1 MRTNKALSNFIFIVF
16 SFIVITILSP
26 ILSIVLGILFA
37 SLYRDKAN
45 IIFKKIA
52 SYPLQI
58 GIVLLGLT
66 ITLDSL
72 LPIVKDY
79 FIWVSFFV
87 IFSFI
92 ICYLIG
98 RRLGLDNKLILLLS
112 SGSAICGATAMAL
125 VSPLIKAKAET
136 LMISLAIIFTLN
148 TVAIILFPFFGTYLN
163 MSDYEFG
170 IFTALAIH
178 DTGSVVGSALQFSD
192 NSVEYAASLKILRTL
207 WLIPL
212 IIFLNFKFNT
222 INSKKSFPIFIL
234 FFIVAVIYSNSISL
248 SYETI
253 IKLKILS
260 KIFISYGIFSIGL
273 QSGALDLR
281 DIKFRPF
288 MVATSVWIIVI
299 PVAYLISIN

>member
-16 SFIVITILSP
+16 SFIVIVLISP

-37 SLYRDKAN
+37 LLYRDKAN
-45 IIFKKIA
+45 NISKKIS

-66 ITLDSL
+66 ISLDSL
-72 LPIVKDY
+72 MPIVKNY

-87 IFSFI
+87 IFSFF
-92 ICYLIG
+92 ICFLIG
-98 RRLGLDNKLILLLS
+98 KWVGLDNKLILLLS
-112 SGSAICGATAMAL
+112 SGSAICGATAMA
-125 VSPLIKAKAET
+125 VVAPLIKAKAET

-148 TVAIILFPFFGTYLN
+148 TIAIILFPFFGTYLN

-170 IFTALAIH
+170 IFSALAIH
-178 DTGSVVGSALQFSD
+178 DTGSVVGSALQFSA
-192 NSVEYAASLKILRTL
+192 NSVESAASLKILRTL

-212 IIFLNFKFNT
+212 IIFFNLKFNT
-222 INSKKSFPIFIL
+222 INAKKSLPIFIL
-234 FFIVAVIYSNSISL
+234 FFFVAVIYSNLINL
-248 SYETI
+248 SYEVI
-253 IKLKILS
+253 EYLKILS

-273 QSGALDLR
+273 QSGKLDLS
-281 DIKFRPF
+281 DIKPKPF
-288 MVATSVWIIVI
+288 MVATSVWIIVV

>member
-45 IIFKKIA
+45 IISKKIA

-281 DIKFRPF
+281 DIKFKPF

>member
-1 MRTNKALSNFIFIVF
+1 M
-16 SFIVITILSP
+16 
-26 ILSIVLGILFA
+26 
-37 SLYRDKAN
+37 
-45 IIFKKIA
+45 
-52 SYPLQI
+52 QI

-79 FIWVSFFV
+79 CIWVSFFV
-87 IFSFI
+87 IFSVI

-136 LMISLAIIFTLN
+136 LMISFSIIFTLN

-212 IIFLNFKFNT
+212 IILLNFKFNT
-222 INSKKSFPIFIL
+222 IESKKSFPIFIL

-273 QSGALDLR
+273 QSGALYLR
-281 DIKFRPF
+281 DIKFKPF
-288 MVATSVWIIVI
+288 MVAASVWIIVI

>member
-16 SFIVITILSP
+16 SFIVIVLISP

-37 SLYRDKAN
+37 LVYRDKAN
-45 IIFKKIA
+45 NISKKIS

-66 ITLDSL
+66 ISLDSL
-72 LPIVKDY
+72 IPVVKNY

-87 IFSFI
+87 IFSFF
-92 ICYLIG
+92 ICFLIG
-98 RRLGLDNKLILLLS
+98 KWVGLDNKLILLLS
-112 SGSAICGATAMAL
+112 SGSAICGATAMA
-125 VSPLIKAKAET
+125 VVAPLIKAKAET

-148 TVAIILFPFFGTYLN
+148 TIAIILFPFFGTYLN

-170 IFTALAIH
+170 IFSALAIH

-192 NSVEYAASLKILRTL
+192 NSVESAASLKILRTL

-212 IIFLNFKFNT
+212 IIFFNLKFNT
-222 INSKKSFPIFIL
+222 INAKKSLPIFIL
-234 FFIVAVIYSNSISL
+234 FFFVAVIYSNLINL
-248 SYETI
+248 SYEVI
-253 IKLKILS
+253 EYLKILS

-273 QSGALDLR
+273 QSGKLDLS
-281 DIKFRPF
+281 DIKPKPF
-288 MVATSVWIIVI
+288 MVATSVWIIVV

>member
-45 IIFKKIA
+45 IISKKIA

-112 SGSAICGATAMAL
+112 SGSAICGATAMA
-125 VSPLIKAKAET
+125 VVAPLIKAKAEM

-148 TVAIILFPFFGTYLN
+148 TIAIILFPFFGTYLN

-170 IFTALAIH
+170 IFSALAIH

-192 NSVEYAASLKILRTL
+192 NSVESAASLKILRTL

-234 FFIVAVIYSNSISL
+234 FFIVAVIYSNLISL
-248 SYETI
+248 SYEVI
-253 IKLKILS
+253 EYLKILS

-273 QSGALDLR
+273 QSGKLDLS
-281 DIKFRPF
+281 DIKPKPF
-288 MVATSVWIIVI
+288 MVATSVWIIVV

>member
-45 IIFKKIA
+45 IISKKIA

-98 RRLGLDNKLILLLS
+98 RRLGLDNKLIFLLS

-148 TVAIILFPFFGTYLN
+148 TVAIILFPFFGKYLN

-170 IFTALAIH
+170 IFSALAIH

-192 NSVEYAASLKILRTL
+192 NSVEYAASLKILRAL

-222 INSKKSFPIFIL
+222 VNSKKSFPIFIL

-248 SYETI
+248 SYETL

-281 DIKFRPF
+281 DIKFKPF

>member
-26 ILSIVLGILFA
+26 VLSIVLGILFA

-45 IIFKKIA
+45 IISKKIA

-112 SGSAICGATAMAL
+112 SGSAICGATAMA
-125 VSPLIKAKAET
+125 VVAPLIKAKAEM

-148 TVAIILFPFFGTYLN
+148 TIAIILFPFFGTYSN

-170 IFTALAIH
+170 IFSALAIH

-192 NSVEYAASLKILRTL
+192 NSVESAASLKILRTL

-212 IIFLNFKFNT
+212 IIFFNLKFNT
-222 INSKKSFPIFIL
+222 INAKKSLPIFIL
-234 FFIVAVIYSNSISL
+234 FFFVAVIYSNLINL
-248 SYETI
+248 SYEVI
-253 IKLKILS
+253 EYLKILS

-273 QSGALDLR
+273 QSGKLDLS
-281 DIKFRPF
+281 DIKPKPF
-288 MVATSVWIIVI
+288 MVATSVWIIVV

>member
-16 SFIVITILSP
+16 SFIVIVLISP

-37 SLYRDKAN
+37 LLYRDKAN
-45 IIFKKIA
+45 NISKKIS

-66 ITLDSL
+66 ISLDSL
-72 LPIVKDY
+72 MPIVKNY

-87 IFSFI
+87 IFSFF
-92 ICYLIG
+92 ICFLIG
-98 RRLGLDNKLILLLS
+98 KWVGLDNKLILLLS
-112 SGSAICGATAMAL
+112 SGSAICGATAMA
-125 VSPLIKAKAET
+125 VVAPLIKAKAET
-136 LMISLAIIFTLN
+136 LMISIAIIFTLN
-148 TVAIILFPFFGTYLN
+148 TIAIILFPFFGTYLN

-170 IFTALAIH
+170 IFSALAIH

-192 NSVEYAASLKILRTL
+192 NSVESAASLKILRTL

-212 IIFLNFKFNT
+212 IIFFNLKFNT
-222 INSKKSFPIFIL
+222 INAKKSLPIFIL
-234 FFIVAVIYSNSISL
+234 FFFVAVIYSNLINL
-248 SYETI
+248 SYEVI
-253 IKLKILS
+253 EYLKILS

-273 QSGALDLR
+273 QSGKLDLS
-281 DIKFRPF
+281 DIKPKPF
-288 MVATSVWIIVI
+288 MVATSVWIIVV

>member
-16 SFIVITILSP
+16 SFIVIVLISP

-37 SLYRDKAN
+37 LLYRDKAN
-45 IIFKKIA
+45 NISKKIS

-66 ITLDSL
+66 ISLDSL
-72 LPIVKDY
+72 MPIVKNY

-87 IFSFI
+87 IFSFF
-92 ICYLIG
+92 ICFLIG
-98 RRLGLDNKLILLLS
+98 KWVGLDNKLILLLS
-112 SGSAICGATAMAL
+112 SGSAICGATAMA
-125 VSPLIKAKAET
+125 VVAPLIKAKAET
-136 LMISLAIIFTLN
+136 LMISIAIIFTLN
-148 TVAIILFPFFGTYLN
+148 TIAIILFPFFGTYSN

-170 IFTALAIH
+170 IFSALAIH

-192 NSVEYAASLKILRTL
+192 NSVESAASLKILRTL

-212 IIFLNFKFNT
+212 IIFFNLKFNT
-222 INSKKSFPIFIL
+222 INAKKSLPIFIL
-234 FFIVAVIYSNSISL
+234 FFFVAVIYSNLINL
-248 SYETI
+248 SYEVI
-253 IKLKILS
+253 EYLKILS

-273 QSGALDLR
+273 QSGKLDLS
-281 DIKFRPF
+281 DIKPKPF
-288 MVATSVWIIVI
+288 MVATSVWIIVV

>member
-45 IIFKKIA
+45 IISKKIA

-136 LMISLAIIFTLN
+136 LMISLSIIFTLN

-234 FFIVAVIYSNSISL
+234 FFIVAVIYSNLISL

-273 QSGALDLR
+273 QSGRLDLR
-281 DIKFRPF
+281 DIKLKPF

-299 PVAYLISIN
+299 PIAYLISIN

>member
-45 IIFKKIA
+45 IISKKIA

-66 ITLDSL
+66 ITIDSL

-170 IFTALAIH
+170 IFSALAIH

-281 DIKFRPF
+281 DIKFKPF

>member
-26 ILSIVLGILFA
+26 ILSIVLGILFG

-92 ICYLIG
+92 ICYIIG

-234 FFIVAVIYSNSISL
+234 FFIVAVIYANSISL

-281 DIKFRPF
+281 DIKFKPF

>member
-45 IIFKKIA
+45 IISKKIA

-98 RRLGLDNKLILLLS
+98 RRLGLDNKLIFLLS

-170 IFTALAIH
+170 IFSALAIH

-192 NSVEYAASLKILRTL
+192 NSVEYAASLKILRAL

-222 INSKKSFPIFIL
+222 VNSKKSFPIFIL

-248 SYETI
+248 SYETL

-281 DIKFRPF
+281 DIKFKPF

>member
-1 MRTNKALSNFIFIVF
+1 MRTNKALSNFIFIIF

-45 IIFKKIA
+45 IISKKIA

-98 RRLGLDNKLILLLS
+98 RRLGLDNKLIFLLS

-281 DIKFRPF
+281 DIKFKPF

>member
-37 SLYRDKAN
+37 SLYRDNAN
-45 IIFKKIA
+45 IISKKIA

-170 IFTALAIH
+170 IFSALAIH

-273 QSGALDLR
+273 QSGALYLR
-281 DIKFRPF
+281 DIKFKPF
-288 MVATSVWIIVI
+288 MVAASVWIIVI

>member
-16 SFIVITILSP
+16 SFIVIVLISP

-37 SLYRDKAN
+37 LLYRDKAN
-45 IIFKKIA
+45 NISKKIS

-66 ITLDSL
+66 ISLDSL
-72 LPIVKDY
+72 MPIVKNY

-87 IFSFI
+87 IFSFF
-92 ICYLIG
+92 ICFLIG
-98 RRLGLDNKLILLLS
+98 KWVGLDNKLILLLS
-112 SGSAICGATAMAL
+112 SGSAICGATAMA
-125 VSPLIKAKAET
+125 VVAPLIKAKAET

-148 TVAIILFPFFGTYLN
+148 TIAIILFPFFGTYSN

-170 IFTALAIH
+170 IFSALAIH

-192 NSVEYAASLKILRTL
+192 NSVESAASLKILRTL

-212 IIFLNFKFNT
+212 IIFFNLKFNT
-222 INSKKSFPIFIL
+222 INAKKSLPIFIL
-234 FFIVAVIYSNSISL
+234 FFFVAVIYSNLISL

-273 QSGALDLR
+273 QSGKLDLS
-281 DIKFRPF
+281 DIKPKPF
-288 MVATSVWIIVI
+288 MVATSVWIIVV

>member
-45 IIFKKIA
+45 IISKKIA

-170 IFTALAIH
+170 IFSALAIH

-281 DIKFRPF
+281 DIKFKPF
-288 MVATSVWIIVI
+288 MVASSVWIIVI

>member
-26 ILSIVLGILFA
+26 ILSIFLGILFG

-45 IIFKKIA
+45 IISKKIA

-170 IFTALAIH
+170 IFSALAIH

-281 DIKFRPF
+281 DIKFKPF

>member
-1 MRTNKALSNFIFIVF
+1 MRTNKALSNFIFIIF

-26 ILSIVLGILFA
+26 ILSIVLGILFG

-281 DIKFRPF
+281 DIKFKPF

>member
-16 SFIVITILSP
+16 SFIVIVLISP

-37 SLYRDKAN
+37 LLYRDKAN
-45 IIFKKIA
+45 NISKKIS

-66 ITLDSL
+66 ISLDSL
-72 LPIVKDY
+72 MPIVKNY

-87 IFSFI
+87 IFSFF
-92 ICYLIG
+92 ICFLIG
-98 RRLGLDNKLILLLS
+98 KWVGLDNKLILLLS
-112 SGSAICGATAMAL
+112 SGSAICGATAMA
-125 VSPLIKAKAET
+125 VVAPLIKAKAET

-148 TVAIILFPFFGTYLN
+148 TIAIILFPFFGTYLN

-170 IFTALAIH
+170 IFSALAIH

-192 NSVEYAASLKILRTL
+192 NSVESAASLKILRTL

-212 IIFLNFKFNT
+212 IIFFNLKFNT
-222 INSKKSFPIFIL
+222 INAKKSLPIFIL
-234 FFIVAVIYSNSISL
+234 FFFVAVIYSNLINL
-248 SYETI
+248 SYEVI
-253 IKLKILS
+253 EYLKILS

-273 QSGALDLR
+273 QSGKLNLS
-281 DIKFRPF
+281 DIKPKPF
-288 MVATSVWIIVI
+288 MVATSVWIIVV